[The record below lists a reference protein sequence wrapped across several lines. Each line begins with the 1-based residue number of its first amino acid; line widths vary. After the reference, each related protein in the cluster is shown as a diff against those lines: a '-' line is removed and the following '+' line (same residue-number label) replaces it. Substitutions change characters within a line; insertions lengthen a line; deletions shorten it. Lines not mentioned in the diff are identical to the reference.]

1 MSFNQDKSKI
11 IERFRKAQ
19 ADLVLQ
25 SADLSVG
32 SIAEMVK
39 DGAIDVAP
47 AFQRRE
53 RWQSDKQSALI
64 ESFLLNVPV
73 PPIYLAEEEYG
84 SYSVVDGKQRIIAMN
99 KFINEG
105 MRLTRLERFTELE
118 GIAFDDLPREMSNA
132 LRIRPFLRVI
142 TLLKQSSNTL
152 KYEVFTRLNKA
163 GVPMLP
169 QEIRNVAFRGALND
183 LMTRL
188 AQNDFL
194 KKQLKIQS
202 HTSLAFSRMSDTE
215 FVLRFFTVRDRWET
229 FSGVMQTELDHFML
243 RNLEAPRAQLKNFE
257 TSFNIAIDACEKIW
271 GEDAFK
277 RPEGST
283 TRNQML
289 QGVYDVQMVG
299 VSLFED
305 RIAEVLR
312 KKDQIRAAFRQ
323 EFISNAEFAEAMK
336 QFTSNPQRLGYR
348 IGRMQELI
356 SSAL

>member
-1 MSFNQDKSKI
+1 MSSNQDKSKI
-11 IERFRKAQ
+11 IERFLKAQ

-118 GIAFDDLPREMSNA
+118 GITFDELPREMSNA
-132 LRIRPFLRVI
+132 LRIRPYLRVI
-142 TLLKQSSNTL
+142 TLLKQSSSTL

-183 LMTRL
+183 LMTNL
-188 AQNDFL
+188 AKNDFL

-202 HTSLAFSRMSDTE
+202 PLSLAFTRMTDTE

-229 FSGVMQTELDHFML
+229 FSGVMQTEMDHFML
-243 RNLEAPRAQLKNFE
+243 RNLEAPLAKLKSFE
-257 TSFNIAIDACEKIW
+257 TSFNLAIEACERIW
-271 GEDAFK
+271 GDDAFK

-305 RIAEVLR
+305 RITEVFR
-312 KKDQIRAAFRQ
+312 KKNQIRDAFRQ
-323 EFISNAEFAEAMK
+323 EVASNAEFAETMK
-336 QFTSNPQRLGYR
+336 QFTSNPKRLGYR
-348 IGRMQELI
+348 IGRMRELI
-356 SSAL
+356 SSVL

>member
-1 MSFNQDKSKI
+1 MSLNQEKSKI
-11 IERFRKAQ
+11 LDRFLKAQ

-53 RWQSDKQSALI
+53 RWQNDKQSALI

-105 MRLTRLERFTELE
+105 MKLTKLERFKELE
-118 GIAFDDLPREMSNA
+118 GFAFDDLPREMSNA
-132 LRIRPFLRVI
+132 LRIRPYLRVI

-152 KYEVFTRLNKA
+152 KYEVFTRLNRA

-183 LMTRL
+183 LMTEL
-188 AQNDFL
+188 GKNKFL

-202 HTSLAFSRMSDTE
+202 HLSLAYTKMTDTE

-229 FSGVMQTELDHFML
+229 FSGIMQTEMDHFML
-243 RNLEAPRAQLKNFE
+243 RNLEASPAKLKSFE
-257 TSFNIAIDACEKIW
+257 TSFNVAIEACEEVW
-271 GEDAFK
+271 GNDAFK

-283 TRNQML
+283 TRNQVL

-305 RIAEVLR
+305 RISDV
-312 KKDQIRAAFRQ
+312 IRQKNRIKNAFQ
-323 EFISNAEFAEAMK
+323 KEFSSNSEFAEAMK
-336 QFTSNPQRLGYR
+336 QFTSNPGRLGYR
-348 IGRMQELI
+348 INRMRELI
-356 SSAL
+356 LSVL